1 MMNLLI
7 ISVDRDGDIL
17 KKVGIDGPIVG
28 RDNVL
33 DVAIKMG
40 IADPTESDTNTLFE
54 TIRLYDKFKEEGKKA
69 EVVAL
74 VGHENVG
81 IESDVKINS
90 QLEEVLDK
98 FKAEAAVVVTDGA
111 EDEFILPIIESRI
124 KILSLRRVVVKQSES
139 LESTYYL
146 LKEIINDPKLSRLL
160 IGVPAIAAILYSIFA
175 EYGWRLV
182 VGVVGVFLLIKGF
195 GLEGYIERAYGEI
208 RHSFVSGKV
217 SFLTYIASG
226 ILAVIGGIAGYMEIK
241 RGVLNY
247 ISIGRLYCLDSLALN
262 IAVIAAL
269 VALFGKSIDAIVGKG
284 SLKLYIA
291 ILFAIFAVRVFIDGI
306 ILFLKGIISNQN
318 LGTSAIVGI
327 SLLTIA
333 FLFFKAGWKSKIE
346 KVKA

>member
-1 MMNLLI
+1 MKLLI

-17 KKVGIDGPIVG
+17 NKVGVDGPIIG
-28 RDNVL
+28 REKVL
-33 DVAIKMG
+33 DVATKLG

-54 TIRLYDKFKEEGKKA
+54 TIRLYDKFKGEGQDV
-69 EVVAL
+69 EVIAL

-81 IESDVKINS
+81 TESDMKITS
-90 QLEEVLDK
+90 QLEEVLK
-98 FKAEAAVVVTDGA
+98 RFKGEAAIVVTDGA

-124 KILSLRRVVVKQSES
+124 KILSLRRVIVKQSES

-160 IGVPAIAAILYSIFA
+160 IGIPAIAAILYSIFA

-182 VGVVGVFLLIKGF
+182 VGVVGVFLFIKGF

-226 ILAVIGGIAGYMEIK
+226 ILALIGGVIWYMEMKKGIIH
-241 RGVLNY
+241 Y
-247 ISIGRLYCLDSLALN
+247 IYMGHLYLLDSLALN
-262 IAVIAAL
+262 MIFLAAL
-269 VALFGKSIDAIVGKG
+269 IALFGKSIDAIVGKS

-291 ILFAIFAVRVFIDGI
+291 ILFAIFAARIFIDGI
-306 ILFLKGIISNQN
+306 ILFLRGIIPNQG

-327 SLLTIA
+327 SLLTVA
-333 FLFFKAGWKSKIE
+333 FLFFKAGWKSRVE